1 MKARAKSSNTPYPI
15 WIHGEYVTNPPIR
28 PSDGAERPEGHY
40 IDRGGY
46 PGANVYAINF
56 DTFCRQTAA
65 VDKNGNEIYTQD
77 IILHETEDEIA
88 YFIVEDEETVIDV
101 VWGEIVALESL
112 QTADIKVIGNT
123 IDTPDFAEGMQY
135 YRDNDIEIP
144 YLPLLNVQ
152 VSALP
157 YLQLECT
164 KCRHVMLSCAYMARH
179 KECGGFLK
187 AGFATK
193 VYREKEKAF
202 A

>member
-1 MKARAKSSNTPYPI
+1 MKARAKSSNTPYPL
-15 WIHGEYVTNPPIR
+15 WVHGEYVTNPPIR

-65 VDKNGNEIYTQD
+65 VDKNGNEIYIQD
-77 IILHETEDEIA
+77 ILLHETEDEIA

-123 IDTPDFAEGMQY
+123 IDTPDFVEGMQY

-164 KCRHVMLSCAYMARH
+164 KCRHVMLSCVYMARH